1 MTKEELESMIGKWD
15 NTEHTHKAYER
26 KRRDAR
32 HQTAKAFVIYL
43 KELIATGNTPES
55 NSIQINKKDLYKGF
69 TYPAIAKSTFLNY
82 EKKNYAEYEQAHF
95 LAKKLKLIEVNENVR
110 PHRYT
115 ILEQEIE
122 EFELRP
128 YQEYII
134 DDTCSAEGSVLIEA
148 PTGSGK
154 SVMANEIAKHE
165 SKKGGKVLIVAP
177 KIILLEQLQETF
189 HQLEPQIIHGA
200 QDYDKEHNVFISTIQ
215 TAHKRNLG
223 FEPTMI
229 LIDEVH
235 FGFSGKMIKALLSEF
250 NGRLVGLSATP
261 YDKMGLPLQGF
272 DLHINKYD
280 LKYMLENNYLLPPKC
295 YAPVKVDLSKVS
307 IVAGDY
313 NQGELDME
321 FNNIESILQIVASTK
336 DVIAKRKASLIFCIN
351 IAHSEAIATAF
362 TDAGILTKAIHS
374 KLSKEEQKKIMHDY
388 KSGQIKMLANPMM
401 LTTGFD
407 YPATDTII
415 LARAT
420 KSQNLYRQMVGRALR
435 LSEDKTD
442 AVILDCSNVINEL
455 GLPTESIKPHL
466 NSTSS
471 AVRVCGECKST
482 KLYKKIKNNIA
493 CLFCADCG
501 NYEYL
506 MEEGYTCDHC
516 SFVHSSRA
524 KFVTKDKNLYLICD
538 ECTHETLVSESSS
551 KEEMNLIFDP
561 TYIHALQKN
570 ATLMYYTFLM
580 QKKNPAF
587 ILVDEVRTHTKAL
600 HNLVMHEP
608 YLFVSVTADQFTH
621 HMIKEFNGEYV
632 WSFQYENDDWRVFD
646 EKIEEEML
654 NEGLKEYNQK
664 LKEAKTF
671 TESIYIIQNIYK
683 TTKDEELDE
692 RLIAE
697 LIRDVKNS
705 KLDGIDEISN
715 KRLKDLYFNNGELH
729 QMNGFVRMME
739 SVLK

>member
-1 MTKEELESMIGKWD
+1 MTTEEIESMVGKWD
-15 NTEHTHKAYER
+15 STKHTPQVYER
-26 KRRDAR
+26 KRKDAR
-32 HQTAKAFVIYL
+32 QQTAKAFVIYL
-43 KELIATGNTPES
+43 KELIVRENTPES

-69 TYPAIAKSTFLNY
+69 TYPAIAKRTFLSY
-82 EKKNYAEYEQAHF
+82 DKKNYAEYEQGHF
-95 LAKKLKLIEVNENVR
+95 LARKLKLIEINENVR

-115 ILEQEIE
+115 ILEQKKGA
-122 EFELRP
+122 FELRS
-128 YQEYII
+128 YQKYII
-134 DDTCSAEGSVLIEA
+134 DDVADATGSVLVEA

-165 SKKGGKVLIVAP
+165 SEKGGKVLIVAP

-215 TAHKRNLG
+215 TAHKRDLG

-235 FGFSGKMIKALLSEF
+235 FGFSGKMIKELLAEF
-250 NGRLVGLSATP
+250 DGRLVGLSATP
-261 YDKMGLPLQGF
+261 YDKMGKLLQGF
-272 DLHINKYD
+272 DLHINQYD

-295 YAPVKVDLSKVS
+295 YAPMKVDLSKVS
-307 IVAGDY
+307 MVAGDY
-313 NQGELDME
+313 NQSELDIE

-336 DVIAKRKASLIFCIN
+336 DVIKKRKASLIFCIN

-374 KLSKEEQKKIMHDY
+374 KLSKEEQKTIMHDY
-388 KSGQIKMLANPMM
+388 KSGKVKMLANPMM

-407 YPATDTII
+407 YPATDTIV

-435 LSEDKTD
+435 LSEGKTD
-442 AVILDCSNVINEL
+442 AVILDCSNVISEL

-466 NSTSS
+466 NSISR
-471 AVRVCGECKST
+471 AVRACGECKST

-506 MEEGYTCDHC
+506 MEEGYTCDNC

-524 KFVTKDKNLYLICD
+524 KFVTRDKNLYLICD
-538 ECTHETLVSESSS
+538 ECNHKTLVSEASS
-551 KEEMNLIFDP
+551 KEEMSLIFDP
-561 TYIHALQKN
+561 IYIHALQTN
-570 ATLMYYTFLM
+570 ATLMYYTHLM

-587 ILVDEVRTHTKAL
+587 ILVDAVRIHTKAL
-600 HNLVMHEP
+600 QNLVMHEP
-608 YLFVSVTADQFTH
+608 SIFVSVTAHQFVH
-621 HMIKEFNGEYV
+621 HVIKELNGEYV
-632 WSFQYENDDWRVFD
+632 WSFQFENDNWRVFD
-646 EKIEEEML
+646 EQIEEEIL

-664 LKEAKTF
+664 LQEAKTF

-683 TTKDEELDE
+683 ITKDEELDE
-692 RLIAE
+692 KFVSGL
-697 LIRDVKNS
+697 LRDVENS
-705 KLDGIDEISN
+705 KLEGIDAISN
-715 KRLKDLYFNNGELH
+715 KRLKDLYFNNGDLH
-729 QMNGFVRMME
+729 QMDGFVKMME
-739 SVLK
+739 SVL